1 MGHFSRRGLA
11 KIFVVFTLFTFTSQG
26 VSEFGV
32 RFGQLSDVMVSL
44 NNKWVVSL
52 NNKWGLQEGVD
63 RAAFFSVTKPFL

>member
-1 MGHFSRRGLA
+1 MGHFSRTGLA

-44 NNKWVVSL
+44 NNKW
-52 NNKWGLQEGVD
+52 GLQEGVD